1 MRGGNEETGMP
12 RRARL
17 DLPNLLHHVM
27 ARGIEGGV
35 IFRDIRGRE
44 EFLRRLS
51 HDFTGNLEEMCQDFR
66 VWREQILGGSR
77 ARDISRARSLFFLRT
92 HQEAGQ
98 SFTGLG
104 RLCGFSHTSVREA
117 IAKARMEE
125 QEEK

>member
-1 MRGGNEETGMP
+1 M
-12 RRARL
+12 

-35 IFRDIRGRE
+35 IFRDTRDRE

-51 HDFTGNLEEMCQDFR
+51 HDFEGILEETCKKFR
-66 VWREQILGGSR
+66 VSREQTLNGSR
-77 ARDISRARSLFFLRT
+77 ARDTSRARRVFFLRA
-92 HQEAGQ
+92 HEEDGQ

-104 RLCGFSHTSVREA
+104 GLCRFSHISVREA

-125 QEEK
+125 REEK